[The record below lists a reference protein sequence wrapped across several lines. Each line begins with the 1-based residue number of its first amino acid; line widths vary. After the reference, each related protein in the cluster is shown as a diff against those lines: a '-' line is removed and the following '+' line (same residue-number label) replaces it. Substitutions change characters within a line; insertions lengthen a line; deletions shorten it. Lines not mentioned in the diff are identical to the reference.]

1 MAIIDPVS
9 HDTIGHVPNESI
21 STAMG
26 PTNDSLV
33 ITQGTGV
40 INRRLFI

>member
-9 HDTIGHVPNESI
+9 HDTIGHAPNESI
-21 STAMG
+21 SNAMG

-33 ITQGTGV
+33 MTQGTGV